1 MKTKYI
7 VFHMFF
13 ALFWVIMLFR
23 LASCYGY
30 AFMHMS
36 EVRIVYVKEV
46 QEKQCTSDQAIQW
59 WTGKTDLKA
68 VRAQMC
74 SNYYAKR

>member
-7 VFHMFF
+7 VFHLFF

-30 AFMHMS
+30 TFMHMS
-36 EVRIVYVKEV
+36 EVRIVYIKEV
-46 QEKQCTSDQAIQW
+46 QEKQCTSDQAMKW
-59 WTGKTDLKA
+59 WTGHDNLKD
-68 VRAQMC
+68 VRTRLCA
-74 SNYYAKR
+74 NNYAKR